1 MTETHQVI
9 KIGGKPAQE
18 REHLAQGRSTIV
30 KLQEAGLEIF
40 RRDGYY
46 KASIDQIAELAGVS
60 RASFYVYFSNK
71 EDLLSALYAEFIRDF
86 TRVAESLESL
96 LPPYRA
102 AAQKLRGWLDRFYD
116 LYLPNVELVEA
127 LPLAY
132 RENADFRRMGLANLE
147 IMVAPWI
154 RRITEADPSIDA
166 QRARTHAVF
175 LVSMVE
181 RSAYQQIRG
190 TFGID
195 RDELLDE
202 LTELILAAVIGLR
215 SSRKARQRS
224 S

>member
-1 MTETHQVI
+1 MNDTHQTA

-30 KLQEAGLEIF
+30 KLQQAGLEIV

-71 EDLLSALYAEFIRDF
+71 EDLLSALYADFIREF
-86 TRVAESLESL
+86 TKVAESLESL
-96 LPPYRA
+96 RPPYRA
-102 AAQKLRGWLDRFYD
+102 AANKLRGWLERFYD

-132 RENADFRRMGLANLE
+132 RENADFRQMGLANLE
-147 IMVAPWI
+147 IMVDPWI

-166 QRARTHAVF
+166 GRARTHAVF

-181 RSAYQQIRG
+181 RSSYQQIRG

-195 RDELLDE
+195 KDGLLDE
-202 LTELILAAVIGLR
+202 LSELIMAAVIGLR
-215 SSRKARQRS
+215 SSHKARQRS